1 MTRYHKVFQNL
12 QDNENHLLSDM
23 VSIFEFIDNK
33 RSSCSGWTYDKQIQ
47 QFSQASLAIPEG
59 VQSASQQL

>member
-23 VSIFEFIDNK
+23 VNIFEFIDN
-33 RSSCSGWTYDKQIQ
+33 RRFSRSGWTYYKRIQ

-59 VQSASQQL
+59 IQSTGQQP